1 MEALSLVPAPDTIP
15 APWWLFEALVIIALT
30 IHFIFINIVVGGG
43 IIALGSR
50 LRQAKKD
57 TVPFAVP
64 GITTALALGINFG
77 VAPLLFAQVLYGQ
90 FLYTSSILMAVWW
103 VLVIPVLIAAY
114 YGAYIYSE
122 GKAQAIRSTALALSL
137 AALLYIAFIFVNN
150 MTLMLNP
157 KAWAAYFGNRSGTM
171 LNLSDPAL
179 IPRYVHFLV
188 ASVAVAGLYGALR
201 AHRSEGPKAP
211 AVRKGLRIFSG
222 ATAVQIASGFWFLLS
237 LPDNTMRLF
246 LGGNI
251 LYTTIL
257 SVGIV
262 LAIATVLM
270 AVRGRLIPTTAS
282 LLVLVVLMVVNRANL
297 RSALLSEYFKP
308 ADLMLE
314 PQFGV
319 MALFLLAVAGMAF
332 AIRRMISMLPA
343 SGVGRNGR

>member
-15 APWWLFEALVIIALT
+15 APWWLFEALVVIALT

-103 VLVIPVLIAAY
+103 ILVIPVLIAAY

-270 AVRGRLIPTTAS
+270 AVRGRLIPTTVL
-282 LLVLVVLMVVNRANL
+282 LLVLVTLMVVNRANL